1 MQKQVQIRTHSSA
14 VRLISRGV
22 SLAALV
28 VLAACVGWQP
38 GSGTVTHEQADT
50 MTPQVN
56 AAIERFKQRDPS
68 LQQFFDQAYGYAIYP
83 SIGKGGFWIGGAH
96 GDGAV
101 YQQGRL
107 VGVTSITQITIGPQ
121 IGGQAYSEII
131 FFHTPTALATFE
143 AGNFTFSAQV
153 SAVAATAGA
162 AKNTAW
168 NNDIAVF
175 TAAEGGL
182 MAEATVGGQKFT
194 FTPIKH

>member
-1 MQKQVQIRTHSSA
+1 MKFA
-14 VRLISRGV
+14 VRFDLILLGLGLLL
-22 SLAALV
+22 LAG
-28 VLAACVGWQP
+28 CVGWQP
-38 GSGTVTHEQADT
+38 GSGAVSQQQADT

-56 AAIERFKQRDPS
+56 AAIQRFKLRDPS
-68 LQQFFDQAYGYAIYP
+68 IQRFFDQAYGYAIYP
-83 SIGKGGFWIGGAH
+83 SVGKGGFWIGGAH

-101 YQQGRL
+101 YQHGRL

-131 FFHTPTALATFE
+131 FFRDASALATFE

-162 AKNTAW
+162 AKNAAW
-168 NNDIAVF
+168 NNGVAVF

-182 MAEATVGGQKFT
+182 MAEATIGGQKFT
-194 FTPIKH
+194 FTPIVH

>member
-1 MQKQVQIRTHSSA
+1 MKASA
-14 VRLISRGV
+14 VKLIFRTV
-22 SLAALV
+22 PIAV
-28 VLAACVGWQP
+28 VAVLTACVGWQP
-38 GSGTVTHEQADT
+38 GSGTVTHAQADT

-56 AAIERFKQRDPS
+56 AAIASFKQRDPS
-68 LQQFFDQAYGYAIYP
+68 LQRFFDQAYGYAIYP

-107 VGVTSITQITIGPQ
+107 VGVTSITQVTFGPQ

-131 FFHTPTALATFE
+131 FFRNSTALATFE

-162 AKNTAW
+162 AKNTSW
-168 NNDIAVF
+168 SNGVAVF
-175 TAAEGGL
+175 TLAKGGL

-194 FTPIKH
+194 FTPIKQ

>member
-1 MQKQVQIRTHSSA
+1 MKTPIGFGFM
-14 VRLISRGV
+14 LLGLGV
-22 SLAALV
+22 V
-28 VLAACVGWQP
+28 VLTGCVGWQP
-38 GSGTVTHEQADT
+38 GSGVVSQQQADT

-56 AAIERFKQRDPS
+56 AAIAEFKQRDPGM
-68 LQQFFDQAYGYAIYP
+68 QRFFDQAYGYAIYP
-83 SIGKGGFWIGGAH
+83 SVGKGGFWIGGAH

-121 IGGQAYSEII
+121 IGGQAYSEVI
-131 FFHTPTALATFE
+131 FFRDASALATFE

-162 AKNTAW
+162 AKNAAW
-168 NNDIAVF
+168 NNGVAAF
-175 TAAEGGL
+175 TLVQGGL

-194 FTPIKH
+194 FTPIKD

>member
-1 MQKQVQIRTHSSA
+1 MMQFSPIRMIFRS
-14 VRLISRGV
+14 V

-56 AAIERFKQRDPS
+56 AAIASFKQRDPS
-68 LQQFFDQAYGYAIYP
+68 MQRFFDQAYGYAIYP

-107 VGVTSITQITIGPQ
+107 IGVTSITQITIGPQ

-162 AKNTAW
+162 AKDVAW

-194 FTPIKH
+194 FTPIKQ